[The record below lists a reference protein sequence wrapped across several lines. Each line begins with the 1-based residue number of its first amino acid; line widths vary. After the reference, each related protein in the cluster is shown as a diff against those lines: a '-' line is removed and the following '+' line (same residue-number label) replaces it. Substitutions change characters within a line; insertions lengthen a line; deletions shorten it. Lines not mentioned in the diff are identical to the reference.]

1 MRFPCGAGAGQRCER
16 IDLYP
21 GIYHLLRHDTQVVL
35 ISEIRNLELANL
47 VMQAGHTAQLVYS
60 TIHSATTEG
69 AVDRL
74 LDMGVESY
82 VLFNAV
88 KAVQAQRL
96 VPRNCPFCREIYQP
110 EPQVLERA
118 RQVVDT
124 ENAVWRRGVG
134 CDRCG
139 GTGIKGRVVI
149 DELLR
154 LDDPACCRRLRAVP
168 KGWSNCV
175 R

>member
-1 MRFPCGAGAGQRCER
+1 MRFPVWRRWQVNAAKGLTYTQGFTN
-16 IDLYP
+16 
-21 GIYHLLRHDTQVVL
+21 LLRHDTQVVL
-35 ISEIRNLELANL
+35 ISEIRNLELAKL
-47 VMQAGHTAQLVYS
+47 VMQAGHTAQLVFS

-110 EPQVLERA
+110 EPYVLERA
-118 RQVVDT
+118 GQVVDT

-134 CDRCG
+134 MRPLRWNRKSRG
-139 GTGIKGRVVI
+139 G
-149 DELLR
+149 
-154 LDDPACCRRLRAVP
+154 
-168 KGWSNCV
+168 W
-175 R
+175 